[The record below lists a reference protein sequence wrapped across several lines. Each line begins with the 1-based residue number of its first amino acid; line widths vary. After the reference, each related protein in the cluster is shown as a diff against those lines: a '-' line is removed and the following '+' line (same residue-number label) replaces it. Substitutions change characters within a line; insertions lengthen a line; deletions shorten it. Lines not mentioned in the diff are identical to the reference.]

1 MEYFEIAEKM
11 VALCSNDLIGF
22 SSYDEYTLSN
32 ALYEI
37 KQNNPEEYEVFEKY
51 LSDMVSN
58 MTNAKERVCT
68 DLINLL
74 DNECETF
81 DPICDGSV
89 EHAEGMAKASDLIED
104 YKNNKI
110 ERRFLE
116 RE

>member
-1 MEYFEIAEKM
+1 MEYFKIAEKIIP
-11 VALCSNDLIGF
+11 LCSNDVIDF
-22 SSYDEYTLSN
+22 PSYDEYTLSN

-37 KQNNPEEYEVFEKY
+37 SQNNPESYEVLEKY
-51 LSDMVSN
+51 LSDMVTN
-58 MTNAKERVCT
+58 MANAKDRVCT

-89 EHAEGMAKASDLIED
+89 EHAEGIAEARGLIED

-110 ERRFLE
+110 ERRFLD